1 MPDAALAHGSFTCFI
16 QVMGHSFDS
25 VEFRRERTTLLV
37 VDRLQL
43 SWGIQKRML
52 VVAMLVTC
60 VLGVCQ
66 VLDLFRSREYRQHIL
81 LNGKD

>member
-1 MPDAALAHGSFTCFI
+1 
-16 QVMGHSFDS
+16 MGHSFNS
-25 VEFRRERTTLLV
+25 VELCRKRATLLV